1 MAADTRK
8 RLIEA
13 AQKRFYRDGF
23 RNVGIDAVLADV
35 GISKTAFYKHF
46 ASKDDLMVAVL
57 DDIDSFLQQSFRQM
71 VREAGGRSARG
82 QISAVLEVVRQVI
95 EQEDFHGCIFVN
107 AAMEFPLPHDPAHI
121 AASRHKR
128 AIEDFLFELAE
139 RAGVPEP
146 EAFAQEFCMVIEGL
160 YVTRSVTGDPRV
172 FTVAQNLVD
181 CLIERH
187 VPGERGLTPLA
198 SADRPSDPSEPRP
211 AKARRK
217 RARSGSARD

>member
-1 MAADTRK
+1 MAGDTRK

-13 AQKRFYRDGF
+13 AQKHFYRDGF

-57 DDIDSFLQQSFRQM
+57 DDVDAFLQQSFRQM

-82 QISAVLEVVRQVI
+82 QISAVLEVVRQII
-95 EQEDFHGCIFVN
+95 EQDGFHGCIFVN
-107 AAMEFPLPHDPAHI
+107 AAMEFPLPHDPAHV
-121 AASRHKR
+121 AALRHKR

-139 RAGVPEP
+139 RAGVLDP

-160 YVTRSVTGDPRV
+160 YVTRSVTGNPQV
-172 FTVAQNLVD
+172 FAVAQNLVD
-181 CLIERH
+181 CLVQRH
-187 VPGERGLTPLA
+187 VPAERGLTPLA
-198 SADRPSDPSEPRP
+198 SADQPSEENESPS

-217 RARSGSARD
+217 RVRSRSMPD